1 MRSEGAEERDEVG
14 FLLGGQA
21 DGEAVVVEVDD
32 GGEVPGEA
40 VVEVREGRSKI
51 RMSSTHCNPF
61 KSFPAVESR

>member
-1 MRSEGAEERDEVG
+1 VL
-14 FLLGGQA
+14 LLGEA
-21 DGEAVVVEVDD
+21 DVKALLVEVDD